1 MKTPDW
7 LVRTELQTGKEGID
21 KLLASHV
28 LVIGLGGVGAAA
40 AEMICRAGVGQMT
53 IADGDLISESN
64 RNRQI
69 PALTST
75 VGKEKAKVMGDRLL
89 DINPQLKLKI
99 ISQYLK
105 DEPMESLL
113 KGRFD
118 YVVDAIDTLSPKI
131 YLIYHAIKNNQKV
144 VSSMGSGGRFDP
156 TLVTIADIS
165 ETHHCQFAYDIRKR
179 LRHLGI
185 HGGVKAIFSPEK
197 VSKDTILHCEEI
209 QNKKSIVGTIS
220 YMPTVFGCACAS
232 VVIRDLIRN

>member
-21 KLLASHV
+21 KLLASHI

-40 AEMICRAGVGQMT
+40 AEMICRAGLGQMT

-89 DINPQLKLKI
+89 DINPQLKLNI

-131 YLIYHAIKNNQKV
+131 YLIYHAVKNNQKV

-156 TLVTIADIS
+156 TLVTVADIS

-179 LRHLGI
+179 LRRLGV
-185 HGGVKAIFSPEK
+185 HGGVKAVFSPEE
-197 VSKDTILHCEEI
+197 VSKEAILHCEEI

-232 VVIRDLIRN
+232 VVIRDLIKN